1 MTAVTDA
8 PGETVTPAPPK
19 RRARIA
25 CLVHGVGGRGTGVRR
40 LILDQAAAWSELD
53 SGVEVGLFV
62 RCEAGTEDA
71 WRDEPHVVAVR
82 SSRFGIVGRFV
93 ARELL
98 SVQLARWRPDVIYL
112 RHSTV
117 SPSMLVLASAYPT
130 VVGGDLDDLDELR
143 IRSPLR
149 YWYARVSRDRLL
161 RRARRIM
168 VVTHEIARHPGIVKL
183 GRPISVFPNSIDL
196 GAYPSLPAPE
206 NSSPRLVFIGSPR
219 LSWAGVDKIAR
230 LARTFPAWQF
240 DLVGPGPEELPGA
253 PANVVIH
260 GPLHRDQYL
269 PIVSRADVAI
279 GPLAL
284 HRKGLSEASALK
296 VAEYLAYGIPVILG
310 NAESAFPD
318 GAPFLL
324 QLPNTEDNVD
334 IATHEIGEFVERW
347 RGNRVP
353 RAAVSSIDSKVVE
366 RERLRAILRVAP
378 TAQSSSADPTGN
390 EEAPGTAWQ
399 P

>member
-1 MTAVTDA
+1 VK
-8 PGETVTPAPPK
+8 E
-19 RRARIA
+19 RRTRIA
-25 CLVHGVGGRGTGVRR
+25 CLVHGVGGTETGVRR
-40 LILDQAAAWSELD
+40 LILDQAAAWSDLD
-53 SGVEVGLFV
+53 ATVEIGLFV

-71 WRDEPHVVAVR
+71 WRGEPHVVAVR
-82 SSRFGIVGRFV
+82 SSRLGIVGRLV

-117 SPSMLVLASAYPT
+117 SPSLLALAAAFPT

-149 YWYARVSRDRLL
+149 YRYARAFRDRLL

-168 VVTHEIARHPGIVKL
+168 VVTHELARHPAIVKL

-196 GAYPSLPAPE
+196 RAYPSLAAPE
-206 NSSPRLVFIGSPR
+206 NRSPRLVFIGSPG
-219 LSWAGVDKIAR
+219 LAWAGVDKIAR
-230 LARTFPAWQF
+230 LAASFPDWRF
-240 DLVGPGPEELPGA
+240 DIVGPRPEELPGA
-253 PANVVIH
+253 PANVVLH
-260 GPLHRDQYL
+260 GPLTREKYL
-269 PIVSRADVAI
+269 PIMAQADVAI

-296 VAEYLAYGIPVILG
+296 VAEYVAYGIPVILG
-310 NAESAFPD
+310 NAETAFPD

-334 IATHEIGEFVERW
+334 VSTQQIREFVERW
-347 RGNRVP
+347 RGRRIP
-353 RAAVSSIDSKVVE
+353 RSEVSAIDSEVVE
-366 RERLRAILRVAP
+366 RERLSEILRAARP
-378 TAQSSSADPTGN
+378 TAGHP
-390 EEAPGTAWQ
+390 
-399 P
+399 